1 MNKLILSCLF
11 LISTYTFSQ
20 NNGYYNNLD
29 SALYTPKQVITLDL
43 SKQKLKELPSEII
56 LFENLERL
64 ILKRNR
70 IKEIP
75 KELSTLTKLHFID
88 ISSNYIENLP
98 KELSSLEIDTLI
110 MWDNKLREF
119 PLEYERLGKSLLYL
133 DLRAIQMNKQEQKQI
148 KKLFPKAKIR
158 LAPACNCNR

>member
-1 MNKLILSCLF
+1 MNKLTLCLF
-11 LISTYTFSQ
+11 LLISNYSFSQ
-20 NNGYYNNLD
+20 SGGYYNNLD
-29 SALYTPKQVITLDL
+29 SALSNPKQVITLDL
-43 SKQKLKELPSEII
+43 SKQKLKEVPSKII

-75 KELSTLTKLHFID
+75 KELSSLTKLHYID
-88 ISSNYIENLP
+88 ISSNYINEIP
-98 KELSSLEIDTLI
+98 KELSSLTLDTLI

-119 PLEYERLGKSLLYL
+119 PLEYERMGQSLLYL
-133 DLRAIQMNKQEQKQI
+133 DLRAIQMTKKEQKQI

-158 LAPACNCNR
+158 LAPYCNCNR